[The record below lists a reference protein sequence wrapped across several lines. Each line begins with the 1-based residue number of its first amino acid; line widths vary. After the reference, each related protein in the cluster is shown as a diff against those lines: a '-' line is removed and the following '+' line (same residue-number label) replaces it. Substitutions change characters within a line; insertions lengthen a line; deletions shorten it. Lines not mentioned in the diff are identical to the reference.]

1 MQIEKRKY
9 IERVEANMQE
19 EVEYLQELIRFN
31 SEQDKPVKTA
41 DGEVYPFGKG
51 VQDSLVSVL
60 KKGEE
65 MGFYSKNVENYGG
78 HIDYG
83 TGRKILGI
91 LGHLDVVPAGDGWSF
106 PPYSGDVSD
115 GFIYGRGTTDN
126 KGPVVAALYAM
137 KALKEA
143 GYDPAARVRL
153 VLGCDEETGWSGMIK
168 YLELE
173 RTPDY
178 GFTPDGDFPVINGE
192 KGILTF
198 DLVRKLPDRKLKG
211 LTLRSLEGGAAA
223 NMVPEKARALVN
235 SDTPAIYE
243 KIKEQ
248 AEAFGSLYPEI
259 RGMKPK
265 ITARL
270 MGKSLEIAVE
280 GKSAH
285 GAMPHLGLNAISVL
299 MEFLGQLNF
308 ALEEV
313 NDVINFYNKCIGHDI
328 YGERIGCQM
337 EDEKS
342 GPLTFNVGVAT
353 FEKKALTFTVNVRFP
368 VTKTE
373 EEVYAGMILATDQ
386 YDVGIVKG
394 RCQKPIYFEQDS
406 PMVKTF
412 MEIYQENTGDM
423 ESKPLTIGGGTY
435 ARAMKNCLAFG
446 ALFPGDEDLMH
457 QRDER
462 LSLSRLELMTKIYA
476 DAIYRLTQEDFIVN
490 GEPIGARPESGDEYA
505 DTDQEDD
512 SDDVET
518 EDTKENAADK

>member
-1 MQIEKRKY
+1 MQMEKQKY
-9 IERVEANMQE
+9 IERVDANMQE
-19 EVEYLQELIRFN
+19 EIEYLQELIRFN
-31 SEQDKPVKTA
+31 TEQDKPVKTPE
-41 DGEVYPFGKG
+41 GEIYPFGKG
-51 VQDSLVSVL
+51 VQDALENIL
-60 KKGEE
+60 KKGED
-65 MGFYSKNVENYGG
+65 MGFLPKNVENYGG
-78 HIDYG
+78 HLDYG

-106 PPYSGDVSD
+106 APYSGDVSD
-115 GFIYGRGTTDN
+115 GYIYGRGTTDD

-143 GYDPAARVRL
+143 GYEPAAKVRL
-153 VLGCDEETGWSGMIK
+153 VLGCDEETGWDGMVK

-211 LTLRSLEGGAAA
+211 LTLRSLEGGSAP

-248 AEAFGSLYPEI
+248 AEAFGELYPEI

-265 ITARL
+265 ITARP

-285 GAMPHLGLNAISVL
+285 AAQPHLGLNAISVL

-313 NDVINFYNKCIGHDI
+313 NDVISFYNKCIGQDI
-328 YGERIGCQM
+328 NGERIGCKM

-342 GPLTFNVGVAT
+342 GPLTFNVGVAA
-353 FEKKALTFTVNVRFP
+353 FDKKSLTFTVNVRFP
-368 VTKTE
+368 VTQTE
-373 EEVYAGMILATDQ
+373 DDVYNGIVPITDQ
-386 YDVGIVKG
+386 YDVGIVKKYY
-394 RCQKPIYFEQDS
+394 QAPIYFEPDS

-423 ESKPLTIGGGTY
+423 ESDPLTIGGGTY
-435 ARAMKNCLAFG
+435 ARAMDNCVAFG
-446 ALFPGDEDLMH
+446 ALFPGDPDLMH

-462 LSLSRLELMTKIYA
+462 LAIDRLELMTKIYA
-476 DAIYRLTQEDFIVN
+476 DAIYRLTQPDFVVN
-490 GEPIGARPESGDEYA
+490 GEAIGKMPEEEDHEGISH
-505 DTDQEDD
+505 QE
-512 SDDVET
+512 
-518 EDTKENAADK
+518 